1 MKLEQLFPDFNS
13 LSDSLQQEFFLAYHT
28 RRSQDL
34 LSEVR
39 FIKPHTRKSRVE
51 KLQLTD
57 DELKLVKALG
67 LKPKDLMTLMNAVP
81 EEESEDED
89 EDQELLEEEE

>member
-1 MKLEQLFPDFNS
+1 MRLEQLFTDFNS
-13 LSDSLQQEFFLAYHT
+13 LSDSSQQEFFLAYHT
-28 RRSQDL
+28 RRAQDL

-57 DELKLVKALG
+57 DELRLCKSLG

-81 EEESEDED
+81 EEEDED
-89 EDQELLEEEE
+89 DDQELLEEEE